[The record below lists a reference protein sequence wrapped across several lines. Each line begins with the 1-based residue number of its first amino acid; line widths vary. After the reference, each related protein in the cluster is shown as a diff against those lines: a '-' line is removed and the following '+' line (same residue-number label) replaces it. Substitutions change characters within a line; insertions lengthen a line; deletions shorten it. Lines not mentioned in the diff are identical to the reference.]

1 MLPLVFLPETPT
13 LLAGRGPAFAKRRA
27 LLESAGMTRLSVHD
41 GLPPALALEGRQ
53 LIFGAGLSDAESE
66 WLATAA
72 RIRGIPVNIE
82 DVPHLCDVHVPALV
96 RRGELLLTV
105 STGGAAPALSAALRA
120 WLEDAFGEEW
130 AGRLE
135 EVAALR
141 ARLRAEGRAPA
152 EVIRA
157 VRAHLDAAAWLTC
170 GRPGCP
176 QAAAT
181 PADAARCLS
190 AREPVPGL

>member
-27 LLESAGMTRLSVHD
+27 LLEGAGMTRLAVHE
-41 GLPPALALEGRQ
+41 GLPPALALEGRR
-53 LIFGAGLSDAESE
+53 LVFGAGLTDAESE

-72 RIRGIPVNIE
+72 RIRGVPVNIE
-82 DVPHLCDVHVPALV
+82 DVPHLCDLHVPALV

-120 WLEDAFGEEW
+120 WLEEAFGEEW
-130 AGRLE
+130 AGHLE

-141 ARLRAEGRAPA
+141 SRLRAEGRTPA
-152 EVIRA
+152 EVIRG
-157 VRAHLDAAAWLTC
+157 VRAHLDHAGWLAP
-170 GRPGCP
+170 R
-176 QAAAT
+176 
-181 PADAARCLS
+181 
-190 AREPVPGL
+190 